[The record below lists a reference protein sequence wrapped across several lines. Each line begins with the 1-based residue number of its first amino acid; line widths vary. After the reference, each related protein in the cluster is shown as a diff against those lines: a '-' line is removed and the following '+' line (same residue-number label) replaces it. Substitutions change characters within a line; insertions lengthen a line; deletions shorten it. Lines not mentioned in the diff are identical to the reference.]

1 MNKLKYILGL
11 LLIPAVYACKKDTP
25 DAPTFS
31 VVTSKAEYNLAD
43 SVEFQMSGYADVIG
57 FYSGEAGKE
66 YRYRN
71 RLESD
76 QGKMHL
82 NIQTQVLYGTQAN
95 NLSLL
100 YSTDFDNV
108 YSVDGISKATWTDI
122 TNRFTLSTAAAG
134 AVGTAVTSADVDLS
148 DLPISGKP
156 IFFAFK
162 WVGQASTTAALGGRT
177 WRVPAFNLT
186 NKTAS
191 GTSTIA
197 TVTSASWLAI
207 DVKNTANKWTIQSTT
222 PFLYFAPNSTLT
234 ESEDWAVSKA
244 LFPNKVSPD
253 VSVNVKAY
261 TDRMKNYKYKF
272 SKAGVYTVT
281 FIAKN
286 GLNGNV
292 KEVVKELTVT
302 IK

>member
-25 DAPTFS
+25 DAPTFN

-100 YSTDFDNV
+100 YSTDFDNI
-108 YSVDGISKATWTDI
+108 YSVDGISKATWKDI

>member
-25 DAPTFS
+25 DAPTFN

-100 YSTDFDNV
+100 YSTDFDNI
-108 YSVDGISKATWTDI
+108 YSVDGISKATWKDI

-253 VSVNVKAY
+253 VSVNIKAY

>member
-1 MNKLKYILGL
+1 M
-11 LLIPAVYACKKDTP
+11 
-25 DAPTFS
+25 
-31 VVTSKAEYNLAD
+31 VTSKAEYNLAD

-100 YSTDFDNV
+100 YSTDFDNI
-108 YSVDGISKATWTDI
+108 YSVDGISKATWKDI

-156 IFFAFK
+156 IF
-162 WVGQASTTAALGGRT
+162 SH
-177 WRVPAFNLT
+177 
-186 NKTAS
+186 S
-191 GTSTIA
+191 
-197 TVTSASWLAI
+197 
-207 DVKNTANKWTIQSTT
+207 
-222 PFLYFAPNSTLT
+222 
-234 ESEDWAVSKA
+234 
-244 LFPNKVSPD
+244 
-253 VSVNVKAY
+253 
-261 TDRMKNYKYKF
+261 
-272 SKAGVYTVT
+272 
-281 FIAKN
+281 N
-286 GLNGNV
+286 G
-292 KEVVKELTVT
+292 
-302 IK
+302 

>member
-1 MNKLKYILGL
+1 MNKLKYILGA
-11 LLIPAVYACKKDTP
+11 LLITSVYACKKDTP

-148 DLPISGKP
+148 DLPVSGKP

-191 GTSTIA
+191 GTSAIA

-207 DVKNTANKWTIQSTT
+207 DVKNTANKWVIQSTT

>member
-1 MNKLKYILGL
+1 MNNLKYILGL

-43 SVEFQMSGYADVIG
+43 SVEFQLSGYADVIG

-71 RLESD
+71 RLESND
-76 QGKMHL
+76 GKMHL

-100 YSTDFDNV
+100 YSTDFDNL
-108 YSVDGISKATWTDI
+108 YSVEGISKATWKDI

-134 AVGTAVTSADVDLS
+134 AVGTVVTSADVDLS
-148 DLPISGKP
+148 DLPVSGKP

-197 TVTSASWLAI
+197 NVTSASWLAI
-207 DVKNTANKWTIQSTT
+207 DVKNNANKWIIQSTT

-272 SKAGVYTVT
+272 SKTGTYTVT
-281 FIAKN
+281 FVGKN
-286 GLNGNV
+286 ATNGNV
-292 KEVVKELTVT
+292 KEVVKELTVI